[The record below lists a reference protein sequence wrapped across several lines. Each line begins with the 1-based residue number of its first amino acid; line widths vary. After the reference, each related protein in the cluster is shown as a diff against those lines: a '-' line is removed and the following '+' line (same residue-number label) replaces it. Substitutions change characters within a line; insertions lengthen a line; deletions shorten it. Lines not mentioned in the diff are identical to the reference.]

1 VPEVHIVLDDPRLA
15 AARERERSL
24 LARFVEGARG
34 SGVVLCAL
42 APDDA
47 CSWSYSSG
55 RLHSAAGEHAEAAS
69 AFDGAAA
76 CAPLAPYGALRSAQA
91 LVRAGRPDEALLRA
105 RTIADDF
112 ALADEAKNV
121 LAESLAATG
130 DRAGALAF
138 WRAALR
144 ANPHGYRWVDTCV
157 RVANALLDGVDG
169 EPALSAREA
178 LESATRVVVEAPKL
192 SEAVGAGAAR
202 ARAIAILR
210 ATRQEKD
217 PPVTDAL
224 AEADRARLAQAWL
237 EAGES
242 ARAMAEANA
251 LLVSVPK
258 PGALACKAAT
268 VRAQA
273 AAKTKGM
280 ISADAWGDAI
290 GACTGEETLVTAL
303 YAGGKASISA
313 KRPQEAE
320 GRFASVEKLFPKHR
334 LADDARFHAALLALD
349 QGDAPRCDAM
359 LCALPDDYPD
369 GDMRGEALF
378 RVALLRMAK
387 GDWNGAKD
395 PLDRIIAIE
404 PGDRHWASA
413 ARAAYFRARAEAMTG
428 DREGARAR
436 YAQIVEGY
444 PLAFYMTQAYAR
456 LAAEDKEL
464 ASHTLEEAVLRD
476 SEGTF
481 PAQDHPELRS
491 PAFER
496 ACRLLEVGEND
507 AAKRELVA
515 SGALSET
522 ADSELIWMVGVL
534 YNRAGAPELGHAFS
548 RGRVSDHLAH
558 YPAGRWRVPWETAFP
573 RAFEPLV
580 LKASTENG
588 IPTPLTW
595 AIMREESSF
604 WPEAKS
610 PSNAY
615 GLMQLIVPTAMG
627 VAKGTPYGWDEVSLK
642 RPEASIALG
651 TKLLAGL
658 RRSYA
663 QNPSLAI
670 AAYNGGG
677 GAVNR
682 WVAARGGDDFD
693 LWVEQIPFDETRGY
707 IKRVLASEAAYAFLY
722 DRASLPEVLG
732 IPTRVT
738 R

>member
-1 VPEVHIVLDDPRLA
+1 
-15 AARERERSL
+15 
-24 LARFVEGARG
+24 
-34 SGVVLCAL
+34 
-42 APDDA
+42 
-47 CSWSYSSG
+47 
-55 RLHSAAGEHAEAAS
+55 LHSAAGEYAEAAG
-69 AFDGAAA
+69 AFDAAAA
-76 CAPLAPYGALRSAQA
+76 CAPLAEYGALRSAQA
-91 LVRAGRPDEALLRA
+91 LVRVGHADAALPRSRA
-105 RTIADDF
+105 IRDDF
-112 ALADEAKNV
+112 ALTDEAKNL

-130 DRAGALAF
+130 DRAGALAL
-138 WRAALR
+138 WRAGLR

-157 RVANALLDGVDG
+157 RVANALLDGPEVRAAGAADDRRESLRDSPKGTPDDG
-169 EPALSAREA
+169 DVVIRAREA
-178 LESATRVVVEAPKL
+178 LDSATRVVVEAPKL
-192 SEAVGAGAAR
+192 AEAVGAMAAR
-202 ARAIAILR
+202 ARAIALLR

-217 PPVTDAL
+217 APVSDAL
-224 AEADRARLAQAWL
+224 GEADRARLAQAWL
-237 EAGES
+237 EAGEPS
-242 ARAMAEANA
+242 RAIAEANA
-251 LLVSVPK
+251 LLAQLPK
-258 PGALACKAAT
+258 SGALPCKAAT

-273 AAKTKGM
+273 AGKTKGM

-290 GACTGEETLVTAL
+290 AACAGEDALVTAL

-313 KRPQEAE
+313 KRPQEALS
-320 GRFASVEKLFPKHR
+320 RFASVEKLFPKHR

-359 LCALPDDYPD
+359 LSALPDDYPE

-378 RVALLRMAK
+378 RVALLRMTK
-387 GDWNGAKD
+387 GDWNGAKE
-395 PLDRIIAIE
+395 PLERIIAIE
-404 PGDRHWASA
+404 PGDRHWATA
-413 ARAAYFRARAEAMTG
+413 ARAAYFRARAEEMTG
-428 DREGARAR
+428 DRAGARAR

-456 LAAEDKEL
+456 LAAEDKER
-464 ASHTLEEAVLRD
+464 ASRILDEAALRD
-476 SEGTF
+476 ADGTF

-496 ACRLLEVGEND
+496 ALRLLEVGETD
-507 AAKRELVA
+507 AAKREVA
-515 SGALSET
+515 ATGALSET
-522 ADSELIWMVGVL
+522 ADPEVIWIIGAL

-573 RAFEPLV
+573 RAFESLV
-580 LKASTENG
+580 VKESAENG

-627 VAKGTPYGWDEVSLK
+627 VAKGTPYGWDEASLK
-642 RPEASIALG
+642 RPDASIALG

-658 RRSYA
+658 RRSYP

-732 IPTRVT
+732 IPPRVT